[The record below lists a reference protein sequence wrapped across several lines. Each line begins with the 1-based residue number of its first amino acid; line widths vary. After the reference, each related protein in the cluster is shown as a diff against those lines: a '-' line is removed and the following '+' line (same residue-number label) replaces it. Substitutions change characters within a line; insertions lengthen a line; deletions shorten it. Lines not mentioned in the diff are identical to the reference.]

1 MEPHTATHH
10 MRIIEAADGGVNG
23 IRLVITHKWELHSF
37 AHPTMLMVSH
47 YIMQRSGAMDSVHL
61 IEVLGK
67 QLPIALGLLK
77 VDTLTQKGFASR
89 G

>member
-1 MEPHTATHH
+1 
-10 MRIIEAADGGVNG
+10 
-23 IRLVITHKWELHSF
+23 
-37 AHPTMLMVSH
+37 
-47 YIMQRSGAMDSVHL
+47 MDSVHL

-77 VDTLTQKGFASR
+77 VDTLTQKGYASR